1 MRVHH
6 RGIVPRR
13 HARGYDAAMILDRP
27 LLFVCL
33 AAFAAMA
40 AHADSPESPRYRDRS
55 DDGDGSAVVTTP
67 ATPATTAAPP
77 SRFSREGYGVAPQP
91 PARMGTRRDPPI
103 PTDPLDRRYET
114 LRNRYQMPR
123 EMSQEMHEAI
133 RDAQRTHGGK
143 ILSAD
148 RMRSDGRDVYR
159 VKLLT
164 RSGRVR
170 VVQMP
175 ENDAAP
181 EGRGQQGEQ

>member
-1 MRVHH
+1 MT
-6 RGIVPRR
+6 
-13 HARGYDAAMILDRP
+13 LDRP

-33 AAFAAMA
+33 TAFAAMA
-40 AHADSPESPRYRDRS
+40 AHADSPESPRHVDRS
-55 DDGDGSAVVTTP
+55 DDGDGTTLESTP
-67 ATPATTAAPP
+67 DTAATPAATP

-91 PARMGTRRDPPI
+91 SARMGTRRDPAMS
-103 PTDPLDRRYET
+103 TDPLDRRFET

-123 EMSQEMHEAI
+123 EMSQEMHQAI

-181 EGRGQQGEQ
+181 DARGQQGEQ